1 MDETKRYRNTKKKD
15 MIMPESMEILNSD
28 NIEAEITDKAYPE
41 PFNSIVWNAVYEN
54 ATDIHINK
62 VEDGMLVLYRVDG
75 LNHIKRQISEAEGRK
90 LINQIKT
97 AAGLNSVK
105 SFVPQEAQLKWP
117 DDLLQRDIRVT
128 IVPIGRDMESAHLRI
143 LSFPQE
149 ICAISNLGFSEK
161 EIETV
166 SNTINSMGGLILI
179 SGVSGSGKTSTM
191 YSFASLMDMRNKI
204 AFSIEDPV
212 EFNLP
217 FAQQLEVDER
227 HNFTMY
233 EGLQTILRMDPDL
246 VMVGEIRDRDSAI
259 VAARAA
265 LSGRLV
271 LATIHATDAAGTVD
285 ALHYLG
291 VPYYV
296 IGGSLKL
303 IVSQNLLRKLCPSC
317 AVERP
322 ATGEERDIFTRCE
335 LAPPEKLYNATGCK
349 KCDQYGYHGITAIF
363 EMAKVTPDISHLIAE
378 GIHQKQ
384 LRDYFRKNGI
394 KSMFVDGLKKVAMGT
409 TTIEELYRVCDFRIE
424 D

>member
-1 MDETKRYRNTKKKD
+1 ML
-15 MIMPESMEILNSD
+15 ESLEIGNSD
-28 NIEAEITDKAYPE
+28 KIEARTTVKAYPD

-75 LNHIKRQISEAEGRK
+75 LNHEKQHFSEPEGRK
-90 LINQIKT
+90 LLNQIKT
-97 AAGLNSVK
+97 AGSLNAMK
-105 SFVPQEAQLKWP
+105 SFVPQEAQIKWP
-117 DDLLQRDIRVT
+117 DDLMQRDIRVT
-128 IVPIGRDMESAHLRI
+128 VVPSGKETETAHLRI

-149 ICAISNLGFSEK
+149 AAHISNLGLSEQD
-161 EIETV
+161 IEVISGTV
-166 SNTINSMGGLILI
+166 NSMGGLILI
-179 SGVSGSGKTSTM
+179 SGISGSGKTTTM
-191 YSFASLMDMRNKI
+191 YSFASLMDLRSNI
-204 AFSIEDPV
+204 AFSIEDPI

-233 EGLQTILRMDPDL
+233 HGLQTILRMDPDL
-246 VMVGEIRDRDSAI
+246 VLVGEIRDRDSAI

-271 LATIHATDAAGTVD
+271 LATIHAKDAAGTVD

-317 AVERP
+317 AVDRP
-322 ATGEERDIFTRCE
+322 VTDEEKE
-335 LAPPEKLYNATGCK
+335 LFNKSELTAPDRMHIAMGCK
-349 KCDQYGYHGITAIF
+349 KCDQYGYRGLTAIF
-363 EMAKVTPDISHLIAE
+363 ETAKVNSDIAHLIAE
-378 GIHQKQ
+378 GTHQKQ
-384 LRDYFRKNGI
+384 LRDFFRKIGI
-394 KSMFVDGLKKVAMGT
+394 KSMLVDGLKKVAQGT
-409 TTIEELYRVCDFRIE
+409 TSIEELYRVCDFRFE
-424 D
+424 E

>member
-1 MDETKRYRNTKKKD
+1 MQETLEFR
-15 MIMPESMEILNSD
+15 NSD
-28 NIEAEITDKAYPE
+28 NIETEMPVKPYPD
-41 PFNSIVWNAVYEN
+41 PFNSILWNAVYEN
-54 ATDIHINK
+54 ATDIHINR

-75 LNHIKRQISEAEGRK
+75 MNHEKKHLSESEGRQ
-90 LINQIKT
+90 LINQIKS
-97 AAGLNSVK
+97 ASGLNSVK
-105 SFVPQEAQLKWP
+105 SFVPQEAQLKFP

-128 IVPIGRDMESAHLRI
+128 IVPTGKGYESAHLRI

-149 ICAISNLGFSEK
+149 ACDISKMGFTEK
-161 EIETV
+161 DIETV
-166 SNTINSMGGLILI
+166 SSTVNSMGGLILI

-191 YSFASLMDMRNKI
+191 YSFASLTDLRNKI

-227 HNFTMY
+227 HGFTMY

-246 VMVGEIRDRDSAI
+246 VLVGEIRDSDSAI

-291 VPYYV
+291 VPHYV
-296 IGGSLKL
+296 LGGSLKL
-303 IVSQNLLRKLCPSC
+303 IVAQSLLRKLCPSC
-317 AVERP
+317 VQERP
-322 ATGEERDIFTRCE
+322 ATNEEKE
-335 LAPPEKLYNATGCK
+335 LFKKCGLEIPEKLYSATGCK
-349 KCDQYGYHGITAIF
+349 KCGQYGYRGLTAIF
-363 EMAKVTPDISHLIAE
+363 EMAKIDTDSSHLISE
-378 GIHQKQ
+378 GVHQRQ
-384 LRDYFRKNGI
+384 LRGYFRKIGI
-394 KSMFVDGLKKVAMGT
+394 QSMLADGLKKVAQGVT
-409 TTIEELYRVCDFRIE
+409 SIEELFRVCDFRIE

>member
-1 MDETKRYRNTKKKD
+1 
-15 MIMPESMEILNSD
+15 
-28 NIEAEITDKAYPE
+28 
-41 PFNSIVWNAVYEN
+41 
-54 ATDIHINK
+54 
-62 VEDGMLVLYRVDG
+62 
-75 LNHIKRQISEAEGRK
+75 
-90 LINQIKT
+90 
-97 AAGLNSVK
+97 
-105 SFVPQEAQLKWP
+105 
-117 DDLLQRDIRVT
+117 
-128 IVPIGRDMESAHLRI
+128 
-143 LSFPQE
+143 
-149 ICAISNLGFSEK
+149 
-161 EIETV
+161 
-166 SNTINSMGGLILI
+166 MGGLILI

-191 YSFASLMDMRNKI
+191 YSFASLMDLRNKI

-246 VMVGEIRDRDSAI
+246 VMVGEIRDSDSAI

-303 IVSQNLLRKLCPSC
+303 IVSQSLLRKLCPSC

-322 ATGEERDIFTRCE
+322 VTNEEKQLYEKCGLE
-335 LAPPEKLYNATGCK
+335 VPEKLHIATGCK
-349 KCDQYGYHGITAIF
+349 KCDNYGYQGLTAIF
-363 EMAKVTPDISHLIAE
+363 EMAKINIESSHLIAE
-378 GIHQKQ
+378 GVYQRQ
-384 LRDYFRKNGI
+384 LRDHFRRNGI
-394 KSMFVDGLKKVAMGT
+394 QSMLVDGLKKVAKGVT
-409 TTIEELYRVCDFRIE
+409 STEELFRVCDYRIE

>member
-1 MDETKRYRNTKKKD
+1 
-15 MIMPESMEILNSD
+15 
-28 NIEAEITDKAYPE
+28 PE
-41 PFNSIVWNAVYEN
+41 PFNSIIWNAVYEN
-54 ATDIHINK
+54 ATDIHINR

-75 LNHIKRQISEAEGRK
+75 LNHEKKNLTEAEGRK

-105 SFVPQEAQLKWP
+105 SFVPQEAQLKFP

-128 IVPIGRDMESAHLRI
+128 IVPSGKDIETAHLRI

-149 ICAISNLGFSEK
+149 ACDISNMGFNEK
-161 EIETV
+161 DIETV
-166 SNTINSMGGLILI
+166 SNTVNSMGGLILI

-191 YSFASLMDMRNKI
+191 YSFASLMDLRNRI

-246 VMVGEIRDRDSAI
+246 VMVGEIRDSDSAI

-296 IGGSLKL
+296 LGGSLKL
-303 IVSQNLLRKLCPSC
+303 IVSQSLLRKLCPFC

-322 ATGEERDIFTRCE
+322 VTNEEKE
-335 LAPPEKLYNATGCK
+335 LYAKCGLEAPEKLYSATGCK
-349 KCDQYGYHGITAIF
+349 KCDQYGYQGLTAIF
-363 EMAKVTPDISHLIAE
+363 EMAKIDTDSSHLVAE
-378 GIHQKQ
+378 GVHQRE
-384 LRDYFRKNGI
+384 LRDHFRKNGI
-394 KSMFVDGLKKVAMGT
+394 QSMLVDGLKKVAQGVT
-409 TTIEELYRVCDFRIE
+409 STEELFRVCDFRIE

>member
-1 MDETKRYRNTKKKD
+1 
-15 MIMPESMEILNSD
+15 MPEALEIRNSD
-28 NIEAEITDKAYPE
+28 NIETEMPVKPFPE

-75 LNHIKRQISEAEGRK
+75 LVHEKKHISESEGRK
-90 LINQIKT
+90 LLNQIKT
-97 AAGLNSVK
+97 ASGLNSMK

-128 IVPIGRDMESAHLRI
+128 VVPTGKEMESAHLRI

-149 ICAISNLGFSEK
+149 ACAIANLGFSEK
-161 EIETV
+161 DIETV
-166 SNTINSMGGLILI
+166 SSTVNSMGGLILI

-191 YSFASLMDMRNKI
+191 YSFASLMDLRNNI

-217 FAQQLEVDER
+217 FAQQLEVDEK

-246 VMVGEIRDRDSAI
+246 VMVGEIRDKDSAI

-296 IGGSLKL
+296 ISGSLKL

-317 AVERP
+317 ATERP
-322 ATGEERDIFTRCE
+322 ITNEEREIFKKCE
-335 LAPPEKLYNATGCK
+335 LDPPEKLYRAIGCK

-363 EMAKVTPDISHLIAE
+363 EMAKINPDISHSIAE

-384 LRDYFRKNGI
+384 LRDYFRKIGI
-394 KSMFVDGLKKVAMGT
+394 NSMLVDGLKKAAQGT
-409 TTIEELYRVCDFRIE
+409 TSIEELYRVCDFRIE
-424 D
+424 E

>member
-1 MDETKRYRNTKKKD
+1 ML
-15 MIMPESMEILNSD
+15 ESLEIGNGD
-28 NIEAEITDKAYPE
+28 KIEAQTPVKAYPD

-62 VEDGMLVLYRVDG
+62 VEGGTLVLYRVDG
-75 LNHIKRQISEAEGRK
+75 LNHEKQHLSEAEGRK
-90 LINQIKT
+90 LLNQVKT
-97 AAGLNSVK
+97 AAGLNAMK

-117 DDLLQRDIRVT
+117 DDLMQRDIRVT
-128 IVPIGRDMESAHLRI
+128 VVPSGKETETAHLRI

-149 ICAISNLGFSEK
+149 AAQISNLGLSE
-161 EIETV
+161 EDIEVISSTV
-166 SNTINSMGGLILI
+166 NSMGGLILI
-179 SGVSGSGKTSTM
+179 SGVSGSGKTTTM
-191 YSFASLMDMRNKI
+191 YSFASLMDLRSNI

-233 EGLQTILRMDPDL
+233 HGLQTILRMDPDL
-246 VMVGEIRDRDSAI
+246 VLVGEIRDRDSAI

-271 LATIHATDAAGTVD
+271 LATIHAKDAAGTVD

-303 IVSQNLLRKLCPSC
+303 VVSQNLLRKLCPSC
-317 AVERP
+317 AAER
-322 ATGEERDIFTRCE
+322 AITSEEKKLFNKCE
-335 LAPPEKLYNATGCK
+335 LTPPERVRVATGCN
-349 KCDQYGYHGITAIF
+349 KCDQYGYRGLTAIF
-363 EMAKVTPDISHLIAE
+363 ETAKVNSDIAHLIAE
-378 GIHQKQ
+378 GTHQKQ
-384 LRDYFRKNGI
+384 LRDHFRKIGI
-394 KSMFVDGLKKVAMGT
+394 KSMLTDGLKKVTQGT
-409 TTIEELYRVCDFRIE
+409 TSIEELYRVCDFRFE
-424 D
+424 E

>member
-1 MDETKRYRNTKKKD
+1 MQETLEIRNG
-15 MIMPESMEILNSD
+15 D
-28 NIEAEITDKAYPE
+28 NIGTEMPVKPYPE
-41 PFNSIVWNAVYEN
+41 PFNSIIWNAVYEN

-62 VEDGMLVLYRVDG
+62 VEGGMLVLYRVDG
-75 LNHIKRQISEAEGRK
+75 LNHEKKHLTESEGRK

-105 SFVPQEAQLKWP
+105 SFVPQEAQLKFP
-117 DDLLQRDIRVT
+117 DDLLQRDVRVT
-128 IVPIGRDMESAHLRI
+128 IVPSGKDMETAHLRI

-149 ICAISNLGFSEK
+149 ACNISNMGFNEAD
-161 EIETV
+161 IETV
-166 SNTINSMGGLILI
+166 SSTVNSMGGLILI

-191 YSFASLMDMRNKI
+191 YSFASLMDLRNKI

-246 VMVGEIRDRDSAI
+246 VMVGEIRDSDSAI

-303 IVSQNLLRKLCPSC
+303 IVSQCLLRKLCPSC
-317 AVERP
+317 AAER
-322 ATGEERDIFTRCE
+322 TLTEEEKALFAKCGLE
-335 LAPPEKLYNATGCK
+335 APEKLHNATGCK
-349 KCDQYGYHGITAIF
+349 KCDNYGYQGQTAIF
-363 EMAKVTPDISHLIAE
+363 ELAKIDTDSSHIIAE
-378 GIHQKQ
+378 GVHQRQ
-384 LRDYFRKNGI
+384 LRKHFRNNGI
-394 KSMFVDGLKKVAMGT
+394 QSTLVDGLKKVAQGVT
-409 TTIEELYRVCDFRIE
+409 SIEELFRVCDFRIE

>member
-1 MDETKRYRNTKKKD
+1 
-15 MIMPESMEILNSD
+15 MPESSELKNG
-28 NIEAEITDKAYPE
+28 NKIETETSEKPYPD

-75 LNHIKRQISEAEGRK
+75 LNHEKQHFSEAEGRK

-97 AAGLNSVK
+97 AAGLNAMK

-128 IVPIGRDMESAHLRI
+128 IVPNGKETEAAHLRI

-149 ICAISNLGFSEK
+149 ASEISSLGFSEQD
-161 EIETV
+161 IEAI
-166 SNTINSMGGLILI
+166 SSSINSKGGLILI
-179 SGVSGSGKTSTM
+179 SGVSGSGKSTTM
-191 YSFASLMDMRNKI
+191 YSFASLMDLRSNI

-212 EFNLP
+212 EFHLP
-217 FAQQLEVDER
+217 YAQQLEVDER

-233 EGLQTILRMDPDL
+233 HGLQTILRMDPDL

-265 LSGRLV
+265 LSGKLV
-271 LATIHATDAAGTVD
+271 LATIHAKDAAATVD

-291 VPYYV
+291 VPYYI
-296 IGGSLKL
+296 IGGSIKL

-317 AVERP
+317 AEERP
-322 ATGEERDIFTRCE
+322 ITEEERNLFNKCRIN
-335 LAPPEKLYNATGCK
+335 PPEKVYTAAGCR

-363 EMAKVTPDISHLIAE
+363 ETAKINPDLAHFIAE

-384 LRDYFRKNGI
+384 LRDYFRSMGI
-394 KSMFVDGLKKVAMGT
+394 KSMLVDGLKKVAQGT
-409 TTIEELYRVCDFRIE
+409 TSMEEVYRVCDFRIE

>member
-1 MDETKRYRNTKKKD
+1 
-15 MIMPESMEILNSD
+15 MIMLESLEIENGD
-28 NIEAEITDKAYPE
+28 KIEEEATVKPHHD
-41 PFNSIVWNAVYEN
+41 PFNSIIWNAVYEN
-54 ATDIHINK
+54 ATDIHINN

-75 LNHIKRQISEAEGRK
+75 LNHIKQHISEAEGKK

-97 AAGLNSVK
+97 ASGLNAMK

-128 IVPIGRDMESAHLRI
+128 IVPSGRDTESAHLRI

-149 ICAISNLGFSEK
+149 TCGISNLGFSEQDIK
-161 EIETV
+161 VI
-166 SNTINSMGGLILI
+166 SSTINSMGGLVLI
-179 SGVSGSGKTSTM
+179 SGVSGSGKTTTM
-191 YSFASLMDMRNKI
+191 YSFASLMDLRNNI
-204 AFSIEDPV
+204 AFSIEDPI

-217 FAQQLEVDER
+217 FAQQLEVDEK

-259 VAARAA
+259 VASRAA
-265 LSGRLV
+265 LSGRMV
-271 LATIHATDAAGTVD
+271 LATIHATDAAGTID

-291 VPYYV
+291 VPYYI

-322 ATGEERDIFTRCE
+322 ITNEEKELFAKCE
-335 LAPPEKLYNATGCK
+335 LNPPEKLFNAAGCN
-349 KCDQYGYHGITAIF
+349 KCGQYGYHGLTAIF
-363 EMAKVTPDISHLIAE
+363 EMVRINPENSRLIAE

-394 KSMFVDGLKKVAMGT
+394 KSMLVDGLKKVAQGT
-409 TTIEELYRVCDFRIE
+409 TSIEELYRVCDFRIE